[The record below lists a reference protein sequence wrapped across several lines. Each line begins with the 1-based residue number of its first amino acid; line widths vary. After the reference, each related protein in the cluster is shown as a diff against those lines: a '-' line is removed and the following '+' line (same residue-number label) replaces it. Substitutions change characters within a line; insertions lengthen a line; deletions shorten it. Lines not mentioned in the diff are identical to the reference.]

1 MTIVEAFSCGI
12 PVLASDLGGM
22 KTIIEEGVNG
32 SKFAVGDARE
42 LAERMNTM
50 FNSEELVTM
59 RAIIRNKFERDY
71 SESFNLCLL
80 LDIYKEG
87 WMRKLT

>member
-1 MTIVEAFSCGI
+1 MAIVEAFSCGT

-22 KTIIEEGVNG
+22 KEIIEEGVTG
-32 SKFAVGDARE
+32 RKFTVGDVRE
-42 LAERMNTM
+42 LAEKMNTM

-59 RAIIRNKFERDY
+59 RAAVHNKFERDY

-80 LDIYKEG
+80 LDIYKKAG
-87 WMRKLT
+87 CAS